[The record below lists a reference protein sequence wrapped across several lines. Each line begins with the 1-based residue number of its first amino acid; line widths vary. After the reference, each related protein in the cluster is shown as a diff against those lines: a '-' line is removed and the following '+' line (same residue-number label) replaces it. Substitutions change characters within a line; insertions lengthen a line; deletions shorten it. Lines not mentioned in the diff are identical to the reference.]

1 MSSRFTLADDTR
13 DDIVFQADSGSQT
26 APRLDQLWPG
36 RQVVVTEPERK
47 QARLYSLYAAWCAEF
62 MGTGAKS
69 TSVTGLIHSLTED
82 CRQTGVMARNP
93 VILLMEEAAHADNP
107 REFAIWAGFVDWST
121 CAPDE
126 FIRAIDLALNLE
138 LATLARE
145 LAQEGHR
152 HFPDYKRLE
161 QAARVL
167 APSTVQAKADMSPVE
182 GLDVSMAWL
191 HEHAGQYR
199 GNWVAVR
206 GGHLL
211 ATTTTLEELEE
222 VIGQTADFESTI
234 VTRVL

>member
-26 APRLDQLWPG
+26 APQLDQLWPS

-47 QARLYSLYAAWCAEF
+47 QAGLYSLYVAWCAEF
-62 MGTGAKS
+62 MGTVARS

-82 CRQTGVMARNP
+82 CRQTGALARNP

-107 REFAIWAGFVDWST
+107 REFATWAGFVDWST

-138 LATLARE
+138 LATLARK

-152 HFPDYKRLE
+152 HFPDYERLK
-161 QAARVL
+161 QAACVL
-167 APSTVQAKADMSPVE
+167 APPTVRAKADMSPVE
-182 GLDVSMAWL
+182 GLDASMAWL
-191 HEHAGQYR
+191 RDHANQYR
-199 GNWVAVR
+199 GNWVAVYN
-206 GGHLL
+206 GHLL